1 MQPPT
6 RKVRVDSAGTN
17 QGLSAALVRRAV
29 VTVLDGEEVGEAEL
43 SVTFLSGQRM
53 RALNRTRFGMDRAT
67 DVIAIALPHPGIA
80 VGDIYLCP
88 SVARHS
94 ARELN
99 MSVKEEM
106 VRLVVHGTL
115 HALGHEHPSGDGR
128 CRSAM
133 WRLQEK
139 YLQAVLRGEA

>member
-1 MQPPT
+1 MQTRT
-6 RKVRVDSAGTN
+6 RKVSVDYAN
-17 QGLSAALVRRAV
+17 RDDGLPNALVRRAV
-29 VTVLDGEEVGEAEL
+29 VTVLEGESVAAAEI

-53 RALNRTRFGMDRAT
+53 RVLNRRLFGLDRAT
-67 DVIAIALPHPGIA
+67 DVIAYDLPHPGIA

-88 SVARHS
+88 SVARRT

-99 MSVKEEM
+99 ESEKEEM

-115 HALGHEHPSGDGR
+115 HALGYEHPVGEER
-128 CRSAM
+128 CLSEM

-139 YLQAVLRGEA
+139 YLKTVLRDLP